1 MPVRTGVDGA
11 RAFAEQRGPSRR
23 VGSPESGF
31 VAREGVMT
39 WTGVYSAFAILCL
52 VLPMLAL
59 AAWLWKSGSDG

>member
-1 MPVRTGVDGA
+1 
-11 RAFAEQRGPSRR
+11 
-23 VGSPESGF
+23 
-31 VAREGVMT
+31 MT